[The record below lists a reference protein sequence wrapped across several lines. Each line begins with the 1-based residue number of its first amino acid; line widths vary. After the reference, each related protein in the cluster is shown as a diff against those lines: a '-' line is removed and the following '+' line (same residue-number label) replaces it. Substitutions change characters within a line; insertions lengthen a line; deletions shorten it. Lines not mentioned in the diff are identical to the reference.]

1 MKSLMRIRKTFPKT
15 GLIILLIV
23 IACFIQSETSAQVT
37 INPSTIKLDPKSEK
51 KPVKGILKKI
61 VQPIKFKANRDST
74 ENDRIYK
81 FLNDRI
87 KNKQLKIDPET
98 VNQIMLEFNALVAQ
112 DTTTKAS
119 IISVIKTHDLDKK
132 ANQSVI
138 DDLKKQMGAAFDS
151 IKTKMSAVLQEN
163 SNKNSQEKREL
174 LSKNNNILK
183 DVRDVQYSTASNL
196 AGTNS
201 YVKKDTIY
209 FFKRSLSPKIKVIG
223 WQSPEMNDEFK
234 NYNYNYLSSIN
245 LTGYS
250 LSASGENNKPED
262 IRKFQAQ
269 GGIIELAESKG
280 CDVHLTVYNQNPA
293 DVKKFLADNLAQKN
307 LLIELD
313 TLIRKSKLKG
323 INIYFGEI
331 SDPTGFVR
339 FIKTLRENLRM
350 QDNVIQLNITIPA
363 IKNDDVSLKKI
374 SGYNF
379 SELNSLVDYYF
390 VMTDKITDSENGIP
404 QSSSPL
410 LNSDKYGKSS
420 IESTIGLYANGKI
433 PISKLIMTVSY
444 TGTLWHVDNFDGN
457 LPAAK
462 FEHRIIYKDII
473 KSYLNKNIE
482 NRKVIE
488 GFDPDQVA
496 TYLNI
501 IGPEPTNKEQIWYED
516 FRSLYLKYN
525 WAIEN
530 GLGGVC
536 IKGIGEDDGYSELW
550 DAIGA
555 SLIRIDTIHV
565 DKKHVVGKPALTL
578 SHYINLFIE
587 DFQWAME
594 TKLNYKDPKAENS
607 ICECDYSPSYIKKYR
622 SAPLLWTDYQDYN
635 MDNVNILE
643 NSLLCNYLWVRW
655 EIYSIVS
662 KWCGITCF
670 LLFFIFWGFSSYLAR
685 YKLGN
690 NTILNIMLI
699 SRGVFIFISFFTLLL
714 YLIFAPQTT
723 ILEGANHGAKYFILM
738 GIIFLVGVLGAWI
751 VARMLYKNMY
761 VRKNM
766 P

>member
-1 MKSLMRIRKTFPKT
+1 MKSLIHIRKTFPKT
-15 GLIILLIV
+15 GLIILLIIV
-23 IACFIQSETSAQVT
+23 ACIVQTETSAQVT
-37 INPSTIKLDPKSEK
+37 INPATIKLDRNSDK
-51 KPVKGILKKI
+51 KPAKGIL
-61 VQPIKFKANRDST
+61 QPIKFKANRDKT

-81 FLNDRI
+81 FLNER
-87 KNKQLKIDPET
+87 LKIDPST
-98 VNQIMLEFNALVAQ
+98 VNQIMIQFDTLVARNSS
-112 DTTTKAS
+112 TKAGIKS
-119 IISVIKTHDLDKK
+119 IIETHNLEKK
-132 ANQSVI
+132 ANQAVI
-138 DDLKKQMGAAFDS
+138 DELEKQMGASFDS
-151 IKTKMSAVLQEN
+151 LKTKMDVVLQEN
-163 SNKNSQEKREL
+163 SNNNSQAKRDL

-183 DVRDVQYSTASNL
+183 DVREVLYSEASNL
-196 AGTNS
+196 AGTNN

-209 FFKRSLSPKIKVIG
+209 FFKRSLNPKIKVIG

-250 LSASGENNKPED
+250 LSDSGKNNNPED

-269 GGIIELAESKG
+269 GGIIELAQSKG
-280 CDVHLTVYNQNPA
+280 CDVHLTVYNQNTA
-293 DVKKFLADNLAQKN
+293 DIKNFLGDNLAQKI
-307 LLIELD
+307 LITELD
-313 TLIRKSKLKG
+313 TLIRKSNLKG
-323 INIYFGEI
+323 INIYFGDI
-331 SDPTGFVR
+331 SDPTGFIR

-350 QDNVIQLNITIPA
+350 QNNAIQLNVTIPA
-363 IKNDDVSLKKI
+363 IKNDNVSLKKI

-379 SELNSLVDYYF
+379 PELNSLVDYYF
-390 VMTDKITDSENGIP
+390 VMTDQITDSEIGIA

-433 PISKLIMTVSY
+433 PISKLIMIVSY
-444 TGTLWHVDNFDGN
+444 TGTLWKLNNLEGN
-457 LPAAK
+457 QQNDK
-462 FEHRIIYKDII
+462 VEKDITYSDII
-473 KSYLNKNIE
+473 KNYLNKTPE
-482 NRKVIE
+482 NQTVIQ
-488 GFDPDQVA
+488 GYDPDQVA

-501 IGPEPTNKEQIWYED
+501 IGPKPTDKEQIWYED
-516 FRSLYLKYN
+516 FRSLYEKYN
-525 WAIEN
+525 WALDN

-578 SHYINLFIE
+578 SHYLNLFIE

-594 TKLNYKDPKAENS
+594 NKLNYKDPKAENS
-607 ICECDYSPSYIKKYR
+607 TCECDYSPSYIKKYR
-622 SAPLLWTDYQDYN
+622 SSKLLWTDYQDYD
-635 MDNVNILE
+635 MDNTNTLE
-643 NSLLCNYLWVRW
+643 NLQLCNYLWVRW

-662 KWCGITCF
+662 KWCGITCI

-685 YKLGN
+685 YKLGS
-690 NTILNIMLI
+690 NTIINIMLI
-699 SRGVFIFISFFTLLL
+699 SRGIFIFISFFALLL

-738 GIIFLVGVLGAWI
+738 GIIFLVGVIGAWI